1 MTKYRSSSGE
11 EYDLDEGP
19 KTFEEVIE
27 GFRQLEARL
36 GGRLKI
42 THWPKH
48 KGDFLAIQTQGIP
61 GAVHNIFRFELDDV
75 GRIARVRPAGT
86 RDHLEAFES

>member
-1 MTKYRSSSGE
+1 VTKYRSSSGQ
-11 EYDLDEGP
+11 EYDLDESP
-19 KTFEEVIE
+19 KTFEEVVE

-36 GGRLKI
+36 GDRLKV

-48 KGDFLAIQTQGIP
+48 KGDFLAIQSAVIP

-75 GRIARVRPAGT
+75 GRIASVRSAGT
-86 RDHLEAFES
+86 RDHLEVFEG